1 MTLSGTTGTK
11 LTKLTTVLITFLVL
25 QFLTFCGEKRQANVP
40 GVVIDH
46 IPAETEKYIGSPSL
60 VRLPDGTY
68 VASHDIFGPG
78 SQQNRTRIF
87 RSRDEGQSWEQLT
100 ELEGQWWSNLFSH
113 RGSLYIMGTSRHE
126 GDAVIRRSDDKGK
139 TWTSPEDS
147 NSGLL
152 LDGGGYHTAPVPVKF
167 HQGRIWRAMEDTR
180 AEGGWPEHFRALVMS
195 APVDAD
201 LLQAENWTVS
211 NRLSFEPDWLDAEE
225 PGWLEGNVVVTPEG
239 DLVNILR
246 VNDDRGGVAA
256 IVQISP
262 DGQTVSFNPQTGF
275 IDFPGGRAKFTI
287 RYDPTTD
294 RYWSLVNKQRNPEAY
309 RNILALTSSADLH
322 HWEVEEIILRHPDP
336 ENHAFQYVDWL
347 FEGDDI
353 TAVSRTAWD
362 GSHRAHDANYMTFH
376 RIRDFRRCGE

>member
-1 MTLSGTTGTK
+1 MTKGMNK
-11 LTKLTTVLITFLVL
+11 NILTLGFALFTI
-25 QFLTFCGEKRQANVP
+25 LTFQRLLTCGDRQQTEVP

-60 VRLPDGTY
+60 ARLPDGTY

-87 RSRDEGQSWEQLT
+87 RSTDQGHSWEQQT
-100 ELEGQWWSNLFSH
+100 ELEGQWWSNLFYH
-113 RGSLYIMGTSRHE
+113 RGSLYIMGPSRHE
-126 GDAVIRRSDDKGK
+126 GDVVLRRSDDGGP
-139 TWTSPEDS
+139 TWTSPDDS
-147 NSGLL
+147 TSGLL
-152 LDGGGYHTAPVPVKF
+152 LGGGGYHTAPVPVKI

-180 AEGGWPEHFRALVMS
+180 AAGGWPEHFRAFVMS

-211 NRLSFEPDWLDAEE
+211 NRLAFNPDWLDAED
-225 PGWLEGNVVVTPEG
+225 PGWLEGNVVVTPDG
-239 DLVNILR
+239 GLVNILR

-256 IVQISP
+256 IVGITP
-262 DGQTVSFNPQTGF
+262 DGRNVSFNPETGF
-275 IDFPGGRAKFTI
+275 IGFPGGRAKFTI
-287 RYDPTTD
+287 RYDPETE

-309 RNILALTSSADLH
+309 RNILALTSSADLYR
-322 HWEVEEIILRHPDP
+322 WDIEEIILRHPDP

-347 FEGDDI
+347 FDGDDI
-353 TAVSRTAWD
+353 IAVSRTAWD

-376 RIRDFRRCGE
+376 RIRDFRRFRE